1 MADAAHM
8 LDGLRPMHLPAGDDG
23 LLSVALLIGLGCGLA
38 LWLWP
43 LLSRRHGVRRAALSA
58 LAQADALPVP
68 EKRAAQARLLRQIVR
83 TLAGDAAARC
93 EGADWLACL
102 DRVFATRF
110 FSAGAGSCFAHGL
123 YQRPMAADAA
133 RDTSQGRGQGGNTQ
147 SGDAIDATLACLLAR
162 VQR

>member
-1 MADAAHM
+1 
-8 LDGLRPMHLPAGDDG
+8 MHLAAGSDG
-23 LLSVALLIGLGCGLA
+23 LLPVALLIGLGCGLA
-38 LWLWP
+38 AWLWP
-43 LLSRRHGVRRAALSA
+43 LLARRHSLRRAALSA

-93 EGADWLACL
+93 EGAAWLACL

-110 FSAGAGSCFAHGL
+110 FSAGDGSFFAQGL

-133 RDTSQGRGQGGNTQ
+133 PGTSPGHVPVTGGV
-147 SGDAIDATLACLLAR
+147 DATLARLLAR
-162 VQR
+162 IQR